1 MRITDTFTDTKANY
15 WTLPKLGEPVE
26 QLFDTTTSLLE
37 QKKPINLTNKP
48 DMASSS
54 MDPNE
59 KLTLTTTNRELKLA
73 LYPAV
78 PSLLSFDSLCYLFIY
93 LVDNHLK
100 YYDMLDITFD
110 LLRYCKLLTGRF
122 IKQENKQLEQLRR
135 LIWKISLLSLLNFV
149 YIFLVL

>member
-1 MRITDTFTDTKANY
+1 
-15 WTLPKLGEPVE
+15 
-26 QLFDTTTSLLE
+26 
-37 QKKPINLTNKP
+37 
-48 DMASSS
+48 MASFS

-110 LLRYCKLLTGRF
+110 YLGIANCLLADSLSK
-122 IKQENKQLEQLRR
+122 
-135 LIWKISLLSLLNFV
+135 KISSLNNLDLSLLNFV
-149 YIFLVL
+149 YIFLML